1 MAYQIASDLT
11 NVSSVR
17 DNSDYI
23 DLIIST
29 LKNFEKLTWTD
40 LVTSLQKH
48 TAMPELLRKKR
59 VEFGS
64 GYGHQFNVRL
74 YSNNAARNVK
84 LNEEDNPTTADVLD
98 TGQVGWRHSETHW
111 AIEERII
118 AMNREP
124 NRLVDLLKVSRID
137 AMTSLAELME
147 TNFWG
152 EPPSNSDEL
161 VPLGLKYWISKDDG
175 SSPETGPPA
184 TAGFKGH
191 LPVSDANVD
200 AGHTK
205 VGGLAP
211 GVGEDDVNV
220 KSKWRNWVGKY
231 TNVSK
236 SDLIRKMREA
246 SVKTFFKPPVD
257 GPFSN
262 KSIDHAYYT
271 TYAVISKME
280 EILESQNDNLGN
292 DVASKDGLVQFRR
305 NPLIWVPKIDGDV
318 YASGA
323 NKEVDAVFGVN
334 WNNFKPIFLR
344 GEYMKESKVSPH
356 PLHHRTITQYVD
368 CTYNF
373 FCNDRRSQF
382 VLAKG

>member
-1 MAYQIASDLT
+1 MAYQIASNLA
-11 NVSSVR
+11 NVASVR
-17 DNSDYI
+17 DSSDYL
-23 DLIIST
+23 DLIVST
-29 LKNFEKLTWTD
+29 MKNFEKLTWTD
-40 LVTSLQKH
+40 LVPSLQKH

-124 NRLVDLLKVSRID
+124 ARLVDLLKVSRID

-147 TNFWG
+147 NNFWG
-152 EPPSNSDEL
+152 DPPLSTNETD
-161 VPLGLKYWISKDDG
+161 PLGIKYWISRDDHNA
-175 SSPETGPPA
+175 PNAGPP
-184 TAGFKGH
+184 TEAGFKGD
-191 LPVSDANVD
+191 LPVGDNETVD
-200 AGHTK
+200 LGHTK

-211 GVGEDDVNV
+211 SVADGD
-220 KSKWRNWVGKY
+220 KWRNWVGKY

-257 GPFSN
+257 GPYSN
-262 KSIDHAYYT
+262 KSVDHAYYT

-305 NPLIWVPKIDGDV
+305 NPVIWVPKIDGDT
-318 YASGA
+318 ASGGG
-323 NKEVDAVFGVN
+323 EIDAVYGIN

-344 GEYMKESKVSPH
+344 GEYMKESRVSPH

>member
-1 MAYQIASDLT
+1 MAYQVASGIH
-11 NVSSVR
+11 NAASSR
-17 DNSDYI
+17 DSSDYL

-40 LVTSLQKH
+40 LVPSLQKH

-98 TGQVGWRHSETHW
+98 TGQINWRHSETHW

-124 NRLVDLLKVSRID
+124 ARLVDLLKVSRID

-152 EPPSNSDEL
+152 EPPTNSDE
-161 VPLGLKYWISKDDG
+161 VSPLGIKYWISKDDFNSVG
-175 SSPETGPPA
+175 NGPPT
-184 TAGFKGH
+184 TAGFKGN

-211 GVGEDDVNV
+211 SVASGD
-220 KSKWRNWVGKY
+220 KWRNWVGKY

-262 KSIDHAYYT
+262 KSVDHAYYT
-271 TYAVISKME
+271 TYAVVSKME

-305 NPLIWVPKIDGDV
+305 NPVIWVPKLDGDV
-318 YASGA
+318 DGSSNAI
-323 NKEVDAVFGVN
+323 DAIFGLN
-334 WNNFKPIFLR
+334 WSNFKPVFLR
-344 GEYMKESKVSPH
+344 GEYMKESRVSPH

-373 FCNDRRSQF
+373 LCNDRRSQF

>member
-1 MAYQIASDLT
+1 MAYQIASDLA

-17 DNSDYI
+17 DSSDYL
-23 DLIIST
+23 DLIVST

-40 LVTSLQKH
+40 LVPSLQKH

-124 NRLVDLLKVSRID
+124 ARLVDLLKVSRID

-147 TNFWG
+147 NNFWG
-152 EPPSNSDEL
+152 EPPASSDE
-161 VPLGLKYWISKDDG
+161 VKPLGIKYWISKDSG
-175 SSPETGPPA
+175 ETSIDGPPA
-184 TAGFKGH
+184 TAGFKGD
-191 LPVSDANVD
+191 LPVKDDNTD
-200 AGHTK
+200 LGHTK

-211 GVGEDDVNV
+211 SVAENGVNDD
-220 KSKWRNWVGKY
+220 SKWRNWVGKY

-262 KSIDHAYYT
+262 KSVDHAYYT

-305 NPLIWVPKIDGDV
+305 NPVIWVPKIDDDV
-318 YASGA
+318 YSGTS
-323 NKEVDAVFGVN
+323 KIDAVYGVN
-334 WNNFKPIFLR
+334 WNNFKPVFLR
-344 GEYMKESKVSPH
+344 GEYMKESRVSPH

>member
-1 MAYQIASDLT
+1 MAYQIASGLHNAAST
-11 NVSSVR
+11 R
-17 DNSDYI
+17 DSSDYL
-23 DLIIST
+23 DLIIT
-29 LKNFEKLTWTD
+29 TMKNFEKLTWTD
-40 LVTSLQKH
+40 LVPSLQKH

-84 LNEEDNPTTADVLD
+84 LNEEDNPTTSDVMD
-98 TGQVGWRHSETHW
+98 TGQVNWRHSETHW
-111 AIEERII
+111 AIEERIV
-118 AMNREP
+118 AMNKEP
-124 NRLVDLLKVSRID
+124 SRLVDLLKVSRID

-147 TNFWG
+147 DNFWG
-152 EPPSNSDEL
+152 EPPASSDE
-161 VPLGLKYWISKDDG
+161 VTPLGIKYWISKDDADSVG
-175 SSPETGPPA
+175 SGPPA
-184 TAGFKGH
+184 IAGFKGN
-191 LPVSDANVD
+191 LPVSNNNVD

-211 GVGEDDVNV
+211 DVGEDDVND

-246 SVKTFFKPPVD
+246 SVKTFFKHPVD

-292 DVASKDGLVQFRR
+292 DVAS
-305 NPLIWVPKIDGDV
+305 
-318 YASGA
+318 
-323 NKEVDAVFGVN
+323 
-334 WNNFKPIFLR
+334 
-344 GEYMKESKVSPH
+344 
-356 PLHHRTITQYVD
+356 
-368 CTYNF
+368 
-373 FCNDRRSQF
+373 
-382 VLAKG
+382 

>member
-1 MAYQIASDLT
+1 MAYQIASDLA

-17 DNSDYI
+17 DSSDYL

-29 LKNFEKLTWTD
+29 MKNFEKLTWTD
-40 LVTSLQKH
+40 LVPSLQKH

-124 NRLVDLLKVSRID
+124 ARLVDLLKVSRID

-152 EPPSNSDEL
+152 EPPASSDE
-161 VPLGLKYWISKDDG
+161 VAPLGIKYWISRVN
-175 SSPETGPPA
+175 SSNAVPA
-184 TAGFKGH
+184 TAGFVGN
-191 LPVSDANVD
+191 LPCKDD
-200 AGHTK
+200 KTDQGHTK
-205 VGGLAP
+205 VGGLDPAIA
-211 GVGEDDVNV
+211 GGE
-220 KSKWRNWVGKY
+220 KWRNWAGKY

-262 KSIDHAYYT
+262 KSVDHAYYT

-305 NPLIWVPKIDGDV
+305 NPVIWVPKLDDNTEDG
-318 YASGA
+318 S
-323 NKEVDAVFGVN
+323 NKIDAVYGIN

-344 GEYMKESKVSPH
+344 GEYMKESRVSPH

-382 VLAKG
+382 VLAKN

>member
-1 MAYQIASDLT
+1 MAYQIASGIHNAAST
-11 NVSSVR
+11 R
-17 DNSDYI
+17 DSSDYL

-29 LKNFEKLTWTD
+29 LKNFEKLSWTD
-40 LVTSLQKH
+40 LVPSIQKH

-59 VEFGS
+59 VQFGS

-98 TGQVGWRHSETHW
+98 TGQVNWRHSETHW
-111 AIEERII
+111 AIEERIV
-118 AMNREP
+118 AMNKEP
-124 NRLVDLLKVSRID
+124 SRLVDLLKVSRID

-147 TNFWG
+147 SNFWG
-152 EPPSNSDEL
+152 EPPASSDEIA
-161 VPLGLKYWISKDDG
+161 PLGLKYWISKDDANSVG
-175 SSPETGPPA
+175 NGPPT
-184 TAGFKGH
+184 TAGFKGN

-211 GVGEDDVNV
+211 SVGEDGIND

-246 SVKTFFKPPVD
+246 SAKTYFQPPVD
-257 GPFSN
+257 GPFNN
-262 KSIDHAYYT
+262 KSIDAAYYT
-271 TYAVISKME
+271 TYAVVSKME

-292 DVASKDGLVQFRR
+292 DVASKDGLVSFRR
-305 NPLIWVPKIDGDV
+305 SPVIWVPKIDDDIYSAG
-318 YASGA
+318 
-323 NKEVDAVFGVN
+323 NNVDAVFGVN
-334 WNNFKPIFLR
+334 WNNFKPVFLS
-344 GEYMKESKVSPH
+344 GEYMKESRVSPH